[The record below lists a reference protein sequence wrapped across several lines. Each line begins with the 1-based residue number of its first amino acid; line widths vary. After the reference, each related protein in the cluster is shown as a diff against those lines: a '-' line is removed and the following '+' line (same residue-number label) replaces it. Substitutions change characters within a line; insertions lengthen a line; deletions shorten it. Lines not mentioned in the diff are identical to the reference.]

1 MQTIHLY
8 FDGGTLHGSFKV
20 FVDFVDESQLV
31 YHQKYDMDGIADSN
45 QAEFTVLLR
54 GLRRLLVLYDNPE
67 DFFVKI
73 YGDNSL
79 VPKMIGRKTHDIWN
93 GELSSVEVFTY
104 LTGVIRE
111 KLDRFGGFEYNRVK
125 RPTIVNMLGH

>member
-8 FDGGTLHGSFKV
+8 FDGGTVHGSFKV

-31 YHQKYDMDGIADSN
+31 YHQKYDMDGIGDSN

-54 GLRRLLVLYDNPE
+54 GLRRLLTLYDNPQ
-67 DFFVKI
+67 DFYVKI

-79 VPKMIGRKTHDIWN
+79 VPKMVGRKTSGIWN
-93 GELSSVEVFTY
+93 GELSSVETFTY

-111 KLDRFGGFEYNRVK
+111 KLDRFGGFEYNKVK

>member
-31 YHQKYDMDGIADSN
+31 YHQKYDMDGIGDSN

-67 DFFVKI
+67 DFFVKV

-79 VPKMIGRKTHDIWN
+79 VPKMIGRKTNGLWN
-93 GELSSVEVFTY
+93 GELSSVETFTY

>member
-8 FDGGTLHGSFKV
+8 FDGGTVHGSFKV

-31 YHQKYDMDGIADSN
+31 YHQKYDMDGIGDSN

-54 GLRRLLVLYDNPE
+54 ALRRLLMLYDNPQ

-79 VPKMIGRKTHDIWN
+79 VPKMVGRKTSGIWN
-93 GELSSVEVFTY
+93 GELSSVETFTY

-111 KLDRFGGFEYNRVK
+111 KLDRFGGFEYNKVK
-125 RPTIVNMLGH
+125 RPTIVHMLGH

>member
-8 FDGGTLHGSFKV
+8 FDGGTVHGSFKV

-31 YHQKYDMDGIADSN
+31 YHQKYDMDGIGDSN

-54 GLRRLLVLYDNPE
+54 GLRRLLTLYDNPQ
-67 DFFVKI
+67 DFYVKI

-79 VPKMIGRKTHDIWN
+79 VPKMVGRKTSGIWN
-93 GELSSVEVFTY
+93 GELSSIETFTY

-111 KLDRFGGFEYNRVK
+111 KLDRFGGFEYNKVK

>member
-8 FDGGTLHGSFKV
+8 FDGGTVHGSFKV

-31 YHQKYDMDGIADSN
+31 YHQKYDMDGIGDSN

-54 GLRRLLVLYDNPE
+54 ALRRLLTLYDNPQ

-79 VPKMIGRKTHDIWN
+79 VPKMVGRKTSGIWN
-93 GELSSVEVFTY
+93 GELSSIETFTY

-111 KLDRFGGFEYNRVK
+111 KLDRFGGFEYNKVK

>member
-54 GLRRLLVLYDNPE
+54 GLRRLLVLYNNPE

-93 GELSSVEVFTY
+93 GELSSIETFTY

>member
-8 FDGGTLHGSFKV
+8 FDGGTVHGSFKV

-31 YHQKYDMDGIADSN
+31 YHQKYDMDGIGDSN

-54 GLRRLLVLYDNPE
+54 GLRRLLTLYDNPQ

-79 VPKMIGRKTHDIWN
+79 VPKMVGRKTSGIWN
-93 GELSSVEVFTY
+93 GELSSVETFTY

-111 KLDRFGGFEYNRVK
+111 KLDRFGGFEYNKVK
-125 RPTIVNMLGH
+125 RPTIFNMLGH

>member
-20 FVDFVDESQLV
+20 FLDIVDEGKLV
-31 YHQKYDMDGIADSN
+31 YYQRYDMEGIGDSN

-54 GLRRLLVLYDNPE
+54 ALRRILILYDNPE
-67 DFFVKI
+67 DFYVKI

-79 VPKMIGRKTHDIWN
+79 VPKMIGRKTTGIWN

-111 KLDRFGGFEYNRVK
+111 KLDRFGGFEYNKVK
-125 RPTIVNMLGH
+125 RPTIVQMLGH

>member
-31 YHQKYDMDGIADSN
+31 YHQKYDMDGIGDSN

-79 VPKMIGRKTHDIWN
+79 VPKMIGRKTNGLWN
-93 GELSSVEVFTY
+93 GELSSVETFTY

>member
-1 MQTIHLY
+1 MQTIHIY
-8 FDGGTLHGSFKV
+8 FDGGTLHGSFKI
-20 FVDFVDESQLV
+20 FADFVDESRLIYYQR
-31 YHQKYDMDGIADSN
+31 YDMDGIGDSN

-54 GLRRLLVLYDNPE
+54 ALRRLLIMYDNPE
-67 DFFVKI
+67 QYYVKI

-79 VPKMIGRKTHDIWN
+79 VPKMIGRKKEGIWN

-111 KLDRFGGFEYNRVK
+111 KLDRFGGFEYNKVK
-125 RPTIVNMLGH
+125 RPTIVQMLGH

>member
-8 FDGGTLHGSFKV
+8 FDGGTVHGSFKV

-31 YHQKYDMDGIADSN
+31 YHQKYDMDGIGDSN

-79 VPKMIGRKTHDIWN
+79 VPKMVGRKTNGLWN
-93 GELSSVEVFTY
+93 GELSSIETFTY

>member
-8 FDGGTLHGSFKV
+8 FDGGTIHGSFKV

-31 YHQKYDMDGIADSN
+31 YHQKYDMDGIGDSN

-54 GLRRLLVLYDNPE
+54 GLRRLLTLYDNPQ

-79 VPKMIGRKTHDIWN
+79 VPKMVGRKTSGIWN
-93 GELSSVEVFTY
+93 GELSSIETFTY

-125 RPTIVNMLGH
+125 RPTIVHMLGH

>member
-8 FDGGTLHGSFKV
+8 FDGGTVHGSFKV

-31 YHQKYDMDGIADSN
+31 YHQKYDMDGIGDSN

-54 GLRRLLVLYDNPE
+54 GLRRLLTLYDNPQ
-67 DFFVKI
+67 DFYVKI

-79 VPKMIGRKTHDIWN
+79 VPKMVGRKTSGIWN
-93 GELSSVEVFTY
+93 GELSSVETFTY

-111 KLDRFGGFEYNRVK
+111 KLDRFGGFEYNKVK
-125 RPTIVNMLGH
+125 RPTIVHMLGH

>member
-8 FDGGTLHGSFKV
+8 FDGGTIHGSFKV

-31 YHQKYDMDGIADSN
+31 YHQKYDMDGIGDSN

-54 GLRRLLVLYDNPE
+54 GLRRLLTLYDNPQ
-67 DFFVKI
+67 DFYVKI

-79 VPKMIGRKTHDIWN
+79 VPKMVGRKTSGIWT
-93 GELSSVEVFTY
+93 GELSSIETFTY

-111 KLDRFGGFEYNRVK
+111 KLDRFGGFEYNKVN

>member
-8 FDGGTLHGSFKV
+8 FDGGTVHGSFKV

-31 YHQKYDMDGIADSN
+31 YHQKYDMDGIGDSN

-54 GLRRLLVLYDNPE
+54 GLRRLLTLYDNPQ
-67 DFFVKI
+67 DFYVKI

-79 VPKMIGRKTHDIWN
+79 VPKMVGRKTSGIWN
-93 GELSSVEVFTY
+93 GELSSIETFTY

-111 KLDRFGGFEYNRVK
+111 KLDRFGGFEYNKVK
-125 RPTIVNMLGH
+125 RPTIVHMLGH

>member
-31 YHQKYDMDGIADSN
+31 YHQKYDMDGIGDSN

-79 VPKMIGRKTHDIWN
+79 VPKMVGRKTNGLWN
-93 GELSSVEVFTY
+93 GELSSVETFTY

>member
-8 FDGGTLHGSFKV
+8 FDGGTVHGSFKV

-31 YHQKYDMDGIADSN
+31 YHQKYDMDGIGDSN

-54 GLRRLLVLYDNPE
+54 GLRRLLTLYDNPE

-79 VPKMIGRKTHDIWN
+79 VPKMVGRKTSGIWN
-93 GELSSVEVFTY
+93 GELSSIEAFTY

-111 KLDRFGGFEYNRVK
+111 KLDKFGGFEYNKVK

>member
-1 MQTIHLY
+1 M
-8 FDGGTLHGSFKV
+8 
-20 FVDFVDESQLV
+20 
-31 YHQKYDMDGIADSN
+31 YHQKYDMDGIGDSN

-54 GLRRLLVLYDNPE
+54 GLRRLLTLYDNPQ
-67 DFFVKI
+67 DFYVKI

-79 VPKMIGRKTHDIWN
+79 VPKMVGRKTSGIWN
-93 GELSSVEVFTY
+93 GELSSIETFTY

-111 KLDRFGGFEYNRVK
+111 KLDRFGGFEYNKVK

>member
-8 FDGGTLHGSFKV
+8 FDGGTIHGSFKV

-31 YHQKYDMDGIADSN
+31 YHQKYDMDGIGDSN

-54 GLRRLLVLYDNPE
+54 GLRRLLTLYDNPQ
-67 DFFVKI
+67 DFYVKI

-79 VPKMIGRKTHDIWN
+79 VPKMVGRKTSGIWN
-93 GELSSVEVFTY
+93 GELSSIETFTY

-111 KLDRFGGFEYNRVK
+111 KLDRFGGFEYNKVK

>member
-1 MQTIHLY
+1 MGL
-8 FDGGTLHGSFKV
+8 
-20 FVDFVDESQLV
+20 
-31 YHQKYDMDGIADSN
+31 ADRLNSK

-79 VPKMIGRKTHDIWN
+79 VPKMVGRKTNGLWN
-93 GELSSVEVFTY
+93 GELSSVETFTY

>member
-8 FDGGTLHGSFKV
+8 FDGGTVHGSFKV

-31 YHQKYDMDGIADSN
+31 YHQQYDMDGVGDSN

-54 GLRRLLVLYDNPE
+54 ALRRLLMLYDNPQ

-79 VPKMIGRKTHDIWN
+79 VPKMIGRKTSGLWN
-93 GELSSVEVFTY
+93 GELSSVETFTY

-111 KLDRFGGFEYNRVK
+111 KLDRFGGFEYNKVK
-125 RPTIVNMLGH
+125 RATIVHMLGH

>member
-31 YHQKYDMDGIADSN
+31 YHQKYDMDGIGDSN

-54 GLRRLLVLYDNPE
+54 GLRRLLVLYNNPE

-93 GELSSVEVFTY
+93 GELSSIETFSY

>member
-31 YHQKYDMDGIADSN
+31 YHQKYDMDGIGDSN

-54 GLRRLLVLYDNPE
+54 GLRRLLVLYNNPE

-93 GELSSVEVFTY
+93 GELSSIETFTY

>member
-31 YHQKYDMDGIADSN
+31 YHQKYDMDGIGDSN

-79 VPKMIGRKTHDIWN
+79 VPKMVGRKTNDLWN
-93 GELSSVEVFTY
+93 GELSSIETFTY

>member
-8 FDGGTLHGSFKV
+8 FDGGTVHGSFKV

-31 YHQKYDMDGIADSN
+31 YHQKYDMDGIGDSN

-54 GLRRLLVLYDNPE
+54 GLRRLLTLYDNPQ

-79 VPKMIGRKTHDIWN
+79 VPKMVGRKTSGIWN
-93 GELSSVEVFTY
+93 GELSSVETFTY

-111 KLDRFGGFEYNRVK
+111 KLDRFGGFEYNKVK

>member
-8 FDGGTLHGSFKV
+8 FDGGTVHGSFKV

-31 YHQKYDMDGIADSN
+31 YHQKYDMDGIGDSN

-54 GLRRLLVLYDNPE
+54 GLRRLLTLYDNPQ

-79 VPKMIGRKTHDIWN
+79 VPKMVGRKTSGIWN
-93 GELSSVEVFTY
+93 GELSSVETFTY

-111 KLDRFGGFEYNRVK
+111 KLDRFGGFEYNKVK
-125 RPTIVNMLGH
+125 RPTIVHMLGH